1 MNMKKEF
8 SAIIKIIEQARQN
21 AYTAVNI
28 ELINCYW
35 QVGEFISS
43 RVSNANW
50 GDKTVDQ
57 LAEYIQNE
65 YPDLKGYNRRGLYR
79 MKQFYETYANS
90 QFVSPVVT
98 QIEMTKTKQPKIV
111 TPVVTQLSSGIR
123 QSILCQIS
131 WTHHLV
137 ILSGTKTAAE
147 REFYINLCIKERYGK
162 RELERQISSGL
173 FERVVIGK
181 QSLPLSKNGL
191 HQNMINTFKD
201 NYVFEFL
208 NLPEEH
214 SEDDLQKALIT
225 QLKAFILELGK
236 DFLFIGEEYR
246 LQVGNSD
253 FYIDLLFYHRTLR
266 CMAAFELKADKFK
279 PEHLGQ
285 LNFYLE
291 ALDRDVKKPDE
302 NPSIGI
308 LLCRSKDDAVVEYAM
323 NRYLSPALVAEYQ
336 TKLPD
341 KKLLQERARKLFGD
355 NNK

>member
-8 SAIIKIIEQARQN
+8 SAIIKIIEQARLN
-21 AYTAVNI
+21 AYTAVNV

-35 QVGEFISS
+35 QVGEFISC
-43 RVSNANW
+43 RVANASW

-65 YPDLKGYNRRGLYR
+65 YPGLKGYNRRGLYR
-79 MKQFYETYANS
+79 MKQFYETYTNS
-90 QFVSPVVT
+90 PFVSPAVT
-98 QIEMTKTKQPKIV
+98 QIEMTKTRQPKIV
-111 TPVVTQLSSGIR
+111 TPVVTQLASDIR

-137 ILSGTKTAAE
+137 ILSGTKTPTE
-147 REFYINLCIKERYGK
+147 KEFYINLCIKERYGK

-181 QSLPLSKNGL
+181 QSLPPGKNQL
-191 HQNMINTFKD
+191 HQDIANSFKD

-214 SEDDLQKALIT
+214 SEDDLQKALLA

-246 LQVGNSD
+246 VQVGNSD
-253 FYIDLLFYHRTLR
+253 FFIDLLFYHRSLR

-291 ALDRDVKKPDE
+291 ALDRDIKKPDE

-308 LLCRSKDDAVVEYAM
+308 LLCRSKDNAVVEYAM

-336 TKLPD
+336 TKLTD
-341 KKLLQERARKLFGD
+341 KKLLQDRVRKLFEDGR
-355 NNK
+355 

>member
-8 SAIIKIIEQARQN
+8 SAIIKIIEQARLN

-43 RVSNANW
+43 SVSNANW
-50 GDKTVDQ
+50 GDKTVEQ

-65 YPDLKGYNRRGLYR
+65 YPGLKGYNRRGLYR
-79 MKQFYETYANS
+79 MKQFFETYTNS
-90 QFVSPVVT
+90 PFVSPPVT
-98 QIEMTKTKQPKIV
+98 QMGKTKQPKIV
-111 TPVVTQLSSGIR
+111 TPVVTQLSSDIR
-123 QSILCQIS
+123 QSMLCQIS

-181 QSLPLSKNGL
+181 QTLPPSKNEL
-191 HQNMINTFKD
+191 HQDMANTFKD

-214 SEDDLQKALIT
+214 SEDDLQKALIR

-308 LLCRSKDDAVVEYAM
+308 LLCRSKDNAVVEYAM

-341 KKLLQERARKLFGD
+341 KKLLQDRVRRLFGD
-355 NNK
+355 GV

>member
-8 SAIIKIIEQARQN
+8 STIIKIIEQARLN

-35 QVGEFISS
+35 QVGEFISN
-43 RVSNANW
+43 RVANASW

-65 YPDLKGYNRRGLYR
+65 YHGLKGYNRRGLYR
-79 MKQFYETYANS
+79 MKQFYETYTNS
-90 QFVSPVVT
+90 LFVSPAVT
-98 QIEMTKTKQPKIV
+98 QIETTKTTHPKIV
-111 TPVVTQLSSGIR
+111 TPAVTQLTSDIR
-123 QSILCQIS
+123 QSMLCQIS

-137 ILSGTKTAAE
+137 ILSRTKTEVE
-147 REFYINLCIKERYGK
+147 RSFYINLCIKERYGK

-181 QSLPLSKNGL
+181 QSLPPGKNEL
-191 HQNMINTFKD
+191 HQHMANTFKD

-214 SEDDLQKALIT
+214 SEDDLQKALSR

-253 FYIDLLFYHRTLR
+253 FYIDLLFYHRSLR
-266 CMAAFELKADKFK
+266 CMAAFEL
-279 PEHLGQ
+279 
-285 LNFYLE
+285 
-291 ALDRDVKKPDE
+291 
-302 NPSIGI
+302 
-308 LLCRSKDDAVVEYAM
+308 LCCA
-323 NRYLSPALVAEYQ
+323 
-336 TKLPD
+336 
-341 KKLLQERARKLFGD
+341 
-355 NNK
+355 

>member
-1 MNMKKEF
+1 M
-8 SAIIKIIEQARQN
+8 
-21 AYTAVNI
+21 
-28 ELINCYW
+28 
-35 QVGEFISS
+35 
-43 RVSNANW
+43 
-50 GDKTVDQ
+50 
-57 LAEYIQNE
+57 
-65 YPDLKGYNRRGLYR
+65 
-79 MKQFYETYANS
+79 
-90 QFVSPVVT
+90 SPLVT

-111 TPVVTQLSSGIR
+111 TPVVTQLSFGIR
-123 QSILCQIS
+123 QSMLCQIS

-147 REFYINLCIKERYGK
+147 REFYINLCIKEHYGK

-181 QSLPLSKNGL
+181 QTLPPGKIEL
-191 HQNMINTFKD
+191 HQNIVNTFKD
-201 NYVFEFL
+201 NYIFEFL
-208 NLPEEH
+208 NLPEKH

-225 QLKAFILELGK
+225 QLKSFILELGK

-266 CMAAFELKADKFK
+266 CLAAFELKADKFK
-279 PEHLGQ
+279 PEYLGQ

-291 ALDRDVKKPDE
+291 ALDRDVRKPDE

-308 LLCRSKDDAVVEYAM
+308 LLCRSNDDAVVEYAM
-323 NRYLSPALVAEYQ
+323 NRYLSPALVADYQ

-341 KKLLQERARKLFGD
+341 KKLLQEKVRRLFGD
-355 NNK
+355 AE

>member
-8 SAIIKIIEQARQN
+8 AAIIKIIEQARQN

-43 RVSNANW
+43 RVANAKW
-50 GDKTVDQ
+50 GDKTVQQ
-57 LAEYIQNE
+57 LVDYIQKE
-65 YPDLKGYNRRGLYR
+65 YPDLRGYNRLGLYR
-79 MKQFYETYANS
+79 MKRFYETYKNTP
-90 QFVSPVVT
+90 FVSPTVI
-98 QIEMTKTKQPKIV
+98 QMEKGKKPAPAIV
-111 TPVVTQLSSGIR
+111 SPVVTQLSSGIR
-123 QSILCQIS
+123 QSMLCQIS

-137 ILSGTKTAAE
+137 ILSGTKTEAE

-162 RELERQISSGL
+162 RELKRQLSSGL

-181 QSLPLSKNGL
+181 QSLPSGKNEI
-191 HQNMINTFKD
+191 HQNTVNTFKD

-214 SEDDLQKALIT
+214 SEDDLQEALIK

-266 CMAAFELKADKFK
+266 NLIAIELKSDKFK

-302 NPSIGI
+302 TPSIGI

-341 KKLLQERARKLFGD
+341 KKFLQERVRRLFGD
-355 NNK
+355 M

>member
-8 SAIIKIIEQARQN
+8 AAIIKIIEQARQN

-43 RVSNANW
+43 RVSKANW
-50 GDKTVDQ
+50 GDKTVQQ
-57 LAEYIQNE
+57 LAEHINKE
-65 YPDLKGYNRRGLYR
+65 YPNLKGYNRLGLYR
-79 MKQFYETYANS
+79 MKRFYETYS
-90 QFVSPVVT
+90 GSPFVSPAVI
-98 QIEMTKTKQPKIV
+98 QMEKTKATHPVIV
-111 TPVVTQLSSGIR
+111 SSVLTQTPSDIR
-123 QSILCQIS
+123 QSVLCQIS

-137 ILSGTKTAAE
+137 ILSGTKTEAE

-173 FERVVIGK
+173 FERVIIGK
-181 QSLPLSKNGL
+181 QNLPPAKNNL
-191 HQNMINTFKD
+191 HKNIAHTFKD

-214 SEDDLQKALIT
+214 SEDDLQKALIA
-225 QLKAFILELGK
+225 QLKKFILELGK

-308 LLCRSKDDAVVEYAM
+308 LLCRYKDDAVVEYAM
-323 NRYLSPALVAEYQ
+323 NRYLAPSMVAEYQ

-341 KKLLQERARKLFGD
+341 KKLLQERVRKLFGEI
-355 NNK
+355 

>member
-1 MNMKKEF
+1 MNMKREF

-21 AYTAVNI
+21 AYSAVNI

-35 QVGEFISS
+35 QVGEFISN
-43 RVSNANW
+43 RVSKAHW
-50 GDKTVDQ
+50 GDKTVQQ

-65 YPDLKGYNRRGLYR
+65 YPDLKGYNRLGLYR
-79 MKQFYETYANS
+79 MKRFYETYTSSPFVSPVVIQMEAAKTPQS
-90 QFVSPVVT
+90 EIVSPVVT
-98 QIEMTKTKQPKIV
+98 QLP
-111 TPVVTQLSSGIR
+111 SDIR
-123 QSILCQIS
+123 QSMLCQIS

-137 ILSGTKTAAE
+137 ILSGTKTTAE

-181 QSLPLSKNGL
+181 QSLPPGKNEL
-191 HQNMINTFKD
+191 HQNIVNTFKD

-225 QLKAFILELGK
+225 QLKTFILELGK

-253 FYIDLLFYHRTLR
+253 FYIDLLFYHRSLR

-291 ALDRDVKKPDE
+291 ALDRDVKKSDE

-341 KKLLQERARKLFGD
+341 KKLLQERVRRLFD
-355 NNK
+355 NNKD

>member
-8 SAIIKIIEQARQN
+8 SAIIRIIEQARLN

-28 ELINCYW
+28 ELINCHW
-35 QVGEFISS
+35 QVGEFISR
-43 RVSNANW
+43 RVANASW
-50 GDKTVDQ
+50 GDKTVQQ
-57 LAEYIQNE
+57 LAEYIENE
-65 YPDLKGYNRRGLYR
+65 YPDLKGYNRLGLYR
-79 MKQFYETYANS
+79 MKRFYETYNNTS
-90 QFVSPVVT
+90 FVSPVVI
-98 QIEMTKTKQPKIV
+98 QMEKAKAPQSKIV
-111 TPVVTQLSSGIR
+111 SPVVTQLSSGIR

-137 ILSGTKTAAE
+137 ILSGTKTEAE

-173 FERVVIGK
+173 FERVIIGK
-181 QSLPLSKNGL
+181 QSIPLSKNQL
-191 HQNMINTFKD
+191 HQSMANTFKD

-208 NLPEEH
+208 NLPEEY
-214 SEDDLQKALIT
+214 SEDDLQKALIR

-266 CMAAFELKADKFK
+266 NMIAIELKSDKFK

-341 KKLLQERARKLFGD
+341 KKLLQEKIRRLF
-355 NNK
+355 

>member
-8 SAIIKIIEQARQN
+8 ASIIRIIEQARQN
-21 AYTAVNI
+21 SYSAVNI

-43 RVSNANW
+43 RVSKANW
-50 GDKTVDQ
+50 GDKTVQQ
-57 LAEYIQNE
+57 LADYIQNE
-65 YPDLKGYNRRGLYR
+65 YPDLKGYNRLGLYR
-79 MKQFYETYANS
+79 MKRFYETYTSSPFVSPAMIQREKAKIPAS
-90 QFVSPVVT
+90 VIVSPVVT
-98 QIEMTKTKQPKIV
+98 QLP
-111 TPVVTQLSSGIR
+111 SNIR
-123 QSILCQIS
+123 QSMLCQIS

-137 ILSGTKTAAE
+137 ILSGTKTTAE
-147 REFYINLCIKERYGK
+147 REFYINLCIKERYSK
-162 RELERQISSGL
+162 RELERQIGSGL

-181 QSLPLSKNGL
+181 QSLPPVKNEL
-191 HQNMINTFKD
+191 HQNIVNTFKD

-208 NLPEEH
+208 NLPEKH

-225 QLKAFILELGK
+225 QLKNFILELGK

-253 FYIDLLFYHRTLR
+253 FYIDLLFYHRALR
-266 CMAAFELKADKFK
+266 CMAAFELKADKFR

-341 KKLLQERARKLFGD
+341 KKLLQERVRKLFED
-355 NNK
+355 NG

>member
-1 MNMKKEF
+1 MSMKKEF
-8 SAIIKIIEQARQN
+8 AAIVKIIEQARLN

-43 RVSNANW
+43 RVSYANW
-50 GDKTVDQ
+50 GDKTVQQ

-65 YPDLKGYNRRGLYR
+65 YPGLKGYNRRGLYR
-79 MKQFYETYANS
+79 MKQFFETYTDS
-90 QFVSPVVT
+90 LFVSPAVT
-98 QIEMTKTKQPKIV
+98 QIAKTKQPKIV
-111 TPVVTQLSSGIR
+111 IPVVTQLSSDIR
-123 QSILCQIS
+123 QSMLCQIS

-147 REFYINLCIKERYGK
+147 RQFYINLCIKERYGK
-162 RELERQISSGL
+162 RELERQISSGI

-181 QSLPLSKNGL
+181 QSLPPSKNEL
-191 HQNMINTFKD
+191 HQNIANTFKD

-214 SEDDLQKALIT
+214 SEDDLQKALII
-225 QLKAFILELGK
+225 QLKSFILELGK

-266 CMAAFELKADKFK
+266 NMIAMELKSEKFK

-285 LNFYLE
+285 LSFYLE

-308 LLCRSKDDAVVEYAM
+308 LLCRSKDNAVVEYAM

-341 KKLLQERARKLFGD
+341 KKLLQDKVNRLFGKYV
-355 NNK
+355 NK

>member
-1 MNMKKEF
+1 MKKEF
-8 SAIIKIIEQARQN
+8 AAIIKIIEQARLN

-50 GDKTVDQ
+50 GDKTVEQ
-57 LAEYIQNE
+57 LAEYIRNE
-65 YPDLKGYNRRGLYR
+65 YPGLKGYNRRGLYR
-79 MKQFYETYANS
+79 MKRFYETYNNS
-90 QFVSPVVT
+90 PFVSPPVIQMEKGKTPQPAIVSPVVT
-98 QIEMTKTKQPKIV
+98 QLP
-111 TPVVTQLSSGIR
+111 SDIR
-123 QSILCQIS
+123 PSMLCQIS

-147 REFYINLCIKERYGK
+147 REYYINLCIKERYGK

-173 FERVVIGK
+173 FVSIVIGK
-181 QSLPLSKNGL
+181 QSLPPTKNEL
-191 HQNMINTFKD
+191 HQNIASTFKD

-225 QLKAFILELGK
+225 QLKTFILELGK

-266 CMAAFELKADKFK
+266 CMAAFEL
-279 PEHLGQ
+279 
-285 LNFYLE
+285 
-291 ALDRDVKKPDE
+291 
-302 NPSIGI
+302 
-308 LLCRSKDDAVVEYAM
+308 LCCA
-323 NRYLSPALVAEYQ
+323 PH
-336 TKLPD
+336 
-341 KKLLQERARKLFGD
+341 
-355 NNK
+355 NKSRRI

>member
-1 MNMKKEF
+1 MIVKKEF
-8 SAIIKIIEQARQN
+8 SAIINIIEQARQN
-21 AYTAVNI
+21 AYNAVNV

-43 RVSNANW
+43 RVYKGKW
-50 GDKTVDQ
+50 GDKTVQ
-57 LAEYIQNE
+57 ELADYIQNE
-65 YPDLKGYNRRGLYR
+65 HPNLKGYNRRGLYR

-90 QFVSPVVT
+90 QFVSPAVT
-98 QIEMTKTKQPKIV
+98 QIEMTKNRKPKIV
-111 TPVVTQLSSGIR
+111 TPAVTQLSSGIR
-123 QSILCQIS
+123 QSMLCQIS

-137 ILSGTKTAAE
+137 ILSGAKTEAE

-181 QSLPLSKNGL
+181 QNLPLSKNEL
-191 HQNMINTFKD
+191 QKNIANTFKD

-214 SEDDLQKALIT
+214 SEDDLQKALIK

-266 CMAAFELKADKFK
+266 CLAAFELKADKFK
-279 PEHLGQ
+279 PEHIGQ
-285 LNFYLE
+285 LSFYLE

-341 KKLLQERARKLFGD
+341 KKLLQERVRGLFKG
-355 NNK
+355 NS

>member
-1 MNMKKEF
+1 MCVMNVKKEF
-8 SAIIKIIEQARQN
+8 AAIIKIIEQARQN

-50 GDKTVDQ
+50 GDKTVQQ
-57 LAEYIQNE
+57 LADYIQNE
-65 YPDLKGYNRRGLYR
+65 YPGLKGYNRLGLYR
-79 MKQFYETYANS
+79 MKRFYETYNS
-90 QFVSPVVT
+90 SPFVSPPVIQMEKPKKKPPVIVSPVVT
-98 QIEMTKTKQPKIV
+98 QLP
-111 TPVVTQLSSGIR
+111 SDIR
-123 QSILCQIS
+123 QSMLCQIS

-137 ILSGTKTAAE
+137 ILSGTKTEAE
-147 REFYINLCIKERYGK
+147 RDFYINLCIKECYGK

-173 FERVVIGK
+173 FERIVIGK
-181 QSLPLSKNGL
+181 QNLPPGKNAL
-191 HQNMINTFKD
+191 HQNIANTFKD

-214 SEDDLQKALIT
+214 SEDDLQKALIA
-225 QLKAFILELGK
+225 QLKTFILELGK

-253 FYIDLLFYHRTLR
+253 FYIDLLFYHRSLR

-308 LLCRSKDDAVVEYAM
+308 LLCRYKDDAVVEYAM
-323 NRYLSPALVAEYQ
+323 NRYLSPAMVAEYQ

-341 KKLLQERARKLFGD
+341 KKLLQDKVRKLFG
-355 NNK
+355 

>member
-1 MNMKKEF
+1 MKKEF
-8 SAIIKIIEQARQN
+8 SAIIKIIEQARLN

-43 RVSNANW
+43 RVANAIW

-65 YPDLKGYNRRGLYR
+65 YPGLKGYNRRGLYR

-90 QFVSPVVT
+90 PFVSPAVT
-98 QIEMTKTKQPKIV
+98 QMEMTKTKQPKIV
-111 TPVVTQLSSGIR
+111 TPVVTQLASDIR
-123 QSILCQIS
+123 QSMLCQIS

-137 ILSGTKTAAE
+137 ILAGTKTPTE
-147 REFYINLCIKERYGK
+147 KEFYINLCIKERYGK

-181 QSLPLSKNGL
+181 QSLPPGKNEL
-191 HQNMINTFKD
+191 HQNIVNTFKD

-214 SEDDLQKALIT
+214 SEDDLQNALLS
-225 QLKAFILELGK
+225 QLKTFILELGK
-236 DFLFIGEEYR
+236 DFLFIGEEYC

-341 KKLLQERARKLFGD
+341 KKLLQDKVRKLFEGD
-355 NNK
+355 K

>member
-8 SAIIKIIEQARQN
+8 STIIKIIEQARLN

-35 QVGEFISS
+35 QVGEFISN
-43 RVSNANW
+43 RVANASW

-65 YPDLKGYNRRGLYR
+65 YHGLKGYNRRGLYR

-90 QFVSPVVT
+90 PFVSPAVT

-111 TPVVTQLSSGIR
+111 TPVVTQLTSDIR
-123 QSILCQIS
+123 QSMLCQIS

-137 ILSGTKTAAE
+137 ILSGTKTEAE
-147 REFYINLCIKERYGK
+147 RNFYINLCIQERYGK

-181 QSLPLSKNGL
+181 QSLPQSKNEL
-191 HQNMINTFKD
+191 HQNIANTFKD

-214 SEDDLQKALIT
+214 SEDDLQKALIR

-323 NRYLSPALVAEYQ
+323 NRYLSPALVAEYK

-341 KKLLQERARKLFGD
+341 KKLLQEKVRRLFGD
-355 NNK
+355 GV

>member
-8 SAIIKIIEQARQN
+8 SAIIKIIEQARLN

-28 ELINCYW
+28 ELVNCYW

-43 RVSNANW
+43 RVSNASW

-65 YPDLKGYNRRGLYR
+65 YPGLKGYNRRGLYR

-90 QFVSPVVT
+90 PFVSPAVT
-98 QIEMTKTKQPKIV
+98 QMEMTKTKHPKIV
-111 TPVVTQLSSGIR
+111 TPVVTQLVSDIR

-137 ILSGTKTAAE
+137 ILSGSKTEAE
-147 REFYINLCIKERYGK
+147 REFYINLSIKERYGK

-173 FERVVIGK
+173 FERVVIAK
-181 QSLPLSKNGL
+181 QSLPPGKNQL
-191 HQNMINTFKD
+191 HQDMVNSFKN

-214 SEDDLQKALIT
+214 SEDDLQKALLA

-291 ALDRDVKKPDE
+291 ALDRDVKKPEE

-308 LLCRSKDDAVVEYAM
+308 LLCRSKDNAVVEYAM

-341 KKLLQERARKLFGD
+341 KKLLQERVRKLFGD
-355 NNK
+355 GE

>member
-21 AYTAVNI
+21 AYSAVNV

-35 QVGEFISS
+35 QVGEFISG
-43 RVSNANW
+43 RVSKANW
-50 GDKTVDQ
+50 GDKTVQQ
-57 LAEYIQNE
+57 LAEHIQSK
-65 YPDLKGYNRRGLYR
+65 YPDLKGYNRLGLYR
-79 MKQFYETYANS
+79 MKRFYEAYTDSPFVSPPVIQMEKAKTPPPRI
-90 QFVSPVVT
+90 VSPVVT
-98 QIEMTKTKQPKIV
+98 QLT
-111 TPVVTQLSSGIR
+111 SDIR
-123 QSILCQIS
+123 QSMLCKIS

-181 QSLPLSKNGL
+181 QSLPAKSQPQQDL
-191 HQNMINTFKD
+191 INTFKD
-201 NYVFEFL
+201 TYVFEFL
-208 NLPEEH
+208 SLPVEH
-214 SEDDLQKALIT
+214 NEDDLQKALLT

-236 DFLFIGEEYR
+236 DFLFIKEEYK

-266 CMAAFELKADKFK
+266 CLVAFELKADKFK

-285 LNFYLE
+285 LSFYLE

-308 LLCRSKDDAVVEYAM
+308 LLCKNSDAAVVEYALS
-323 NRYLSPALVAEYQ
+323 RYLTPAMVAEYK
-336 TKLPD
+336 TVLPD
-341 KKLLQERARKLFGD
+341 KKLLQERVGRLFE
-355 NNK
+355 K

>member
-8 SAIIKIIEQARQN
+8 AAIIKIIEQARQN

-35 QVGEFISS
+35 QIGEFISS
-43 RVSNANW
+43 RVSKANW
-50 GDKTVDQ
+50 GDKTVQQ
-57 LAEYIQNE
+57 LAEHINKE
-65 YPDLKGYNRRGLYR
+65 YPNLKGYNRLGLYR
-79 MKQFYETYANS
+79 MKRFYETYYNS
-90 QFVSPVVT
+90 PFVSPPVIQTETLQKKPPIIVSPVVT
-98 QIEMTKTKQPKIV
+98 QLP
-111 TPVVTQLSSGIR
+111 SDIR
-123 QSILCQIS
+123 QSMLCQIS

-137 ILSGTKTAAE
+137 ILSGTKTEAE

-162 RELERQISSGL
+162 RELERQIGSGL

-181 QSLPLSKNGL
+181 QKLPTGKNEL
-191 HQNMINTFKD
+191 HQNVVNTLRD

-208 NLPEEH
+208 DLPEEH
-214 SEDDLQKALIT
+214 SENDLQKALIT
-225 QLKAFILELGK
+225 QLKHFILELGK
-236 DFLFIGEEYR
+236 DFLFIGEQYR

-285 LNFYLE
+285 LNLYLE

-308 LLCRSKDDAVVEYAM
+308 LLCRYKDDAVVEYAM
-323 NRYLSPALVAEYQ
+323 NRYLSPSMVAEYQ

-341 KKLLQERARKLFGD
+341 KKVLQERVRRLFGEI
-355 NNK
+355 

>member
-8 SAIIKIIEQARQN
+8 SAIIRIIEQARLN

-28 ELINCYW
+28 ELINCHW
-35 QVGEFISS
+35 QVGEFISR
-43 RVSNANW
+43 RVANASW
-50 GDKTVDQ
+50 GDKTVQQ
-57 LAEYIQNE
+57 LAEYIENE
-65 YPDLKGYNRRGLYR
+65 YPDLKGYNRLGLYR
-79 MKQFYETYANS
+79 MKRFYETYNNTS
-90 QFVSPVVT
+90 FVSPVV
-98 QIEMTKTKQPKIV
+98 I
-111 TPVVTQLSSGIR
+111 QLSSGIR

-137 ILSGTKTAAE
+137 ILSGTKTEAE

-173 FERVVIGK
+173 FERVIIGK
-181 QSLPLSKNGL
+181 QSIPLSKNQL
-191 HQNMINTFKD
+191 HQSMANTFKD

-208 NLPEEH
+208 NLPEEY
-214 SEDDLQKALIT
+214 SEDDLQKALIR

-266 CMAAFELKADKFK
+266 NMIAIELKSDKFK

-341 KKLLQERARKLFGD
+341 KKLLQEKIRRLF
-355 NNK
+355 

>member
-8 SAIIKIIEQARQN
+8 SVIIKIIEQARLN

-43 RVSNANW
+43 RVANTNW

-65 YPDLKGYNRRGLYR
+65 YPGLKGYNRRGLYR

-90 QFVSPVVT
+90 PFVSPAVT
-98 QIEMTKTKQPKIV
+98 QMETTKTKHPKIV
-111 TPVVTQLSSGIR
+111 TPAVTQLASDIR
-123 QSILCQIS
+123 QSMLCQIS

-137 ILSGTKTAAE
+137 ILSGTKTPTE
-147 REFYINLCIKERYGK
+147 KEFYINLCVKERYGK
-162 RELERQISSGL
+162 RELERQINSGL

-181 QSLPLSKNGL
+181 QSLPPGKNQL
-191 HQNMINTFKD
+191 HQDITNGFKD

-214 SEDDLQKALIT
+214 SEDDLQKALLA

-246 LQVGNSD
+246 LQVGN
-253 FYIDLLFYHRTLR
+253 I
-266 CMAAFELKADKFK
+266 
-279 PEHLGQ
+279 
-285 LNFYLE
+285 
-291 ALDRDVKKPDE
+291 
-302 NPSIGI
+302 
-308 LLCRSKDDAVVEYAM
+308 
-323 NRYLSPALVAEYQ
+323 
-336 TKLPD
+336 
-341 KKLLQERARKLFGD
+341 
-355 NNK
+355 

>member
-1 MNMKKEF
+1 MNLRKEF
-8 SAIIKIIEQARQN
+8 AAIIKIIEQARLN

-43 RVSNANW
+43 RVSKASW
-50 GDKTVDQ
+50 GDKTVQQ
-57 LAEYIQNE
+57 LADHIQNE
-65 YPDLKGYNRRGLYR
+65 YPDLKGYNRLGLYR
-79 MKQFYETYANS
+79 MKRFYETYSNTLFVS
-90 QFVSPVVT
+90 PPVIQIEKGKKPKSTIVSPVVT
-98 QIEMTKTKQPKIV
+98 QLP
-111 TPVVTQLSSGIR
+111 SDIR
-123 QSILCQIS
+123 PTMLCQIS

-137 ILSGTKTAAE
+137 ILSGTKTEAE

-181 QSLPLSKNGL
+181 QSLPPGKNDV
-191 HQNMINTFKD
+191 HQNIANTFKD

-266 CMAAFELKADKFK
+266 NMIAIELKSDKFK

-291 ALDRDVKKPDE
+291 ALDRDAKKPDE

-341 KKLLQERARKLFGD
+341 KKLLQERVRRLFGGG
-355 NNK
+355 

>member
-1 MNMKKEF
+1 MNMEKEF
-8 SAIIKIIEQARQN
+8 SAIIKIIEQARLN
-21 AYTAVNI
+21 AYRAVNI

-43 RVSNANW
+43 RVAKASW

-65 YPDLKGYNRRGLYR
+65 YPGLKGYNRRGLYR
-79 MKQFYETYANS
+79 MKQFYEAYANS
-90 QFVSPVVT
+90 LFVSPAVT
-98 QIEMTKTKQPKIV
+98 QMEMRKTKQPKIV
-111 TPVVTQLSSGIR
+111 TPVVTQLASGIR
-123 QSILCQIS
+123 QSMLCQIS

-137 ILSGTKTAAE
+137 ILSGTKTPME
-147 REFYINLCIKERYGK
+147 KEYYINLCIKERYGK

-181 QSLPLSKNGL
+181 QSLPPNKNES
-191 HQNMINTFKD
+191 HQNIVNTFKD

-253 FYIDLLFYHRTLR
+253 FYIDLLFYHRSLR

-308 LLCRSKDDAVVEYAM
+308 LLCRSKDNAVVEYAM

-341 KKLLQERARKLFGD
+341 KKLLQDRVRKMFEED
-355 NNK
+355 R

>member
-1 MNMKKEF
+1 MTNKKEF
-8 SAIIKIIEQARQN
+8 SAIIKIIEQARLN

-35 QVGEFISS
+35 QVGEFIGRRVANSS
-43 RVSNANW
+43 W
-50 GDKTVDQ
+50 GDKTVQQ
-57 LAEYIQNE
+57 LAEYIENE
-65 YPDLKGYNRRGLYR
+65 YPNLKGYNRLGLYR
-79 MKQFYETYANS
+79 MKRFYETYSSSPFVSPAVIQMGKTKNKQS
-90 QFVSPVVT
+90 VIVSPVVT
-98 QIEMTKTKQPKIV
+98 QLP
-111 TPVVTQLSSGIR
+111 SDIR
-123 QSILCQIS
+123 QSMLCQIS

-137 ILSGTKTAAE
+137 ILSGTKTETE

-162 RELERQISSGL
+162 RELERQIASGL

-181 QSLPLSKNGL
+181 QSLPLSKNEL
-191 HQNMINTFKD
+191 HQNMVNTFKD
-201 NYVFEFL
+201 NYVLEFL

-323 NRYLSPALVAEYQ
+323 NRYLSPAMVAEYQ

-341 KKLLQERARKLFGD
+341 KKLLQERISRLF
-355 NNK
+355 